1 VEAIRT
7 RALAPPMPA
16 PAKVFNRGAAGILE
30 DLTGGSKHDLH
41 VNREGEFGL
50 REFIRGVLKRDTS

>member
-1 VEAIRT
+1 
-7 RALAPPMPA
+7 MPA